1 MEKQTDLFFNQIL
14 VKYKHRYIRFAQS
27 YVHDIDEAEDLVM
40 DSLLYYWENR
50 ENLSKVENVSMY
62 LLTVIKHKCLNYL
75 QRQSTRDDLSEKI
88 LSDKEWDLQ
97 MRISSLEACNP
108 QSLFSEE
115 IQQLFDKALETLPEK
130 TRRIFMMSRSD
141 EKSYKEIAE
150 AMNLSTK
157 SIEFHMSKALSVLR
171 IALKDYL
178 PLLLPVFEFFYSSM

>member
-1 MEKQTDLFFNQIL
+1 
-14 VKYKHRYIRFAQS
+14 
-27 YVHDIDEAEDLVM
+27 
-40 DSLLYYWENR
+40 
-50 ENLSKVENVSMY
+50 
-62 LLTVIKHKCLNYL
+62 
-75 QRQSTRDDLSEKI
+75 
-88 LSDKEWDLQ
+88 

>member
-14 VKYKHRYIRFAQS
+14 VKYKQRYIRFAQS
-27 YVHDIDEAEDLVM
+27 YVHDTEAAEDLVM

-50 ENLSKVENVSMY
+50 ENLSTVENVPMY

-75 QRQSTRDDLSEKI
+75 QRQCTWDDLSEKI

-97 MRISSLEACNP
+97 MRISSLEACDP

-150 AMNLSTK
+150 TMNLTTK
-157 SIEFHMSKALSVLR
+157 SIEFHMSKALGVLR

-178 PLLLPVFEFFYSSM
+178 PLLLPVFEFFYGRL